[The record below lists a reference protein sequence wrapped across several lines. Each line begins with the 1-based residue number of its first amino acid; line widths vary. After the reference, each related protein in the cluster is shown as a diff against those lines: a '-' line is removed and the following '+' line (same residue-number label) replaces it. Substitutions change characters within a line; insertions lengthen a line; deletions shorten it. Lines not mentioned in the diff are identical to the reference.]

1 MLKTLGYDVVLA
13 NDGQEAIDIV
23 LAKQTSIDII
33 LMDQSMPVKDGLTA
47 TREIRDMEDRGIISC
62 ADRWQDHSRRKKRRP
77 IIAVTAVVGPTHEAM
92 CKTVGTDAFLPKPLS
107 LGKLRETLEEYAR
120 QDEG

>member
-1 MLKTLGYDVVLA
+1 MLKTLGYGVILA
-13 NDGQEAIDIV
+13 ADGQEGIDIL
-23 LAKQTSIDII
+23 LANQKSIDII

-47 TREIRDMEDRGIISC
+47 TREIREMEDNGIISP
-62 ADRWQDHSRRKKRRP
+62 ADRWLCHSQRRKRRP

-92 CKTVGTDAFLPKPLS
+92 CKQVGTDAFLPKPLS

-120 QDEG
+120 QEET